1 MEQVTDQFRSRP
13 FRLSW
18 LREPIVAGCFRRD
31 EVERY
36 AEFELK
42 ADVLS
47 RSPSTDVQSLL
58 ASLGEPDT
66 NKVS

>member
-31 EVERY
+31 EVERS

-42 ADVLS
+42 ADELS
-47 RSPSTDVQSLL
+47 RSPSADVQSPL
-58 ASLGEPDT
+58 ASLNEPDT